1 MYGSKMQKMTRIICL
16 IIVGLMLLSALV
28 SGILMFI

>member
-16 IIVGLMLLSALV
+16 VVVGLMVLSALV
-28 SGILMFI
+28 SGILMFL